1 MLIELLIFGVCA
13 KVRPVLTLALNPSL
27 AFLCKTMF
35 MIPDIPS
42 GLYLALGL
50 VINSIFLIEVD
61 GICFNNCEAS
71 ILLGRPST
79 KTRTFSFPRKDIF
92 PS

>member
-1 MLIELLIFGVCA
+1 M
-13 KVRPVLTLALNPSL
+13 LALNPSL
-27 AFLCKTMF
+27 AFLFKTML

-50 VINSIFLIEVD
+50 VINSIFLIEVE
-61 GICFNNCEAS
+61 GICFNNCAAS
-71 ILLGRPST
+71 MLLGRPST
-79 KTRTFSFPRKDIF
+79 RTRTFSLPLNEIF